1 MTGPGRLTV
10 FSPHPLLTIT
20 IEQRGGEDDVHVHA
34 GGQGVW
40 SSRMAGRLGAW
51 PILCGFAGGETGA
64 VVRSLLARLPGERR
78 LVRTEAATGC
88 YVTDRREGERRLLAT
103 RLSGAPSR
111 HELDDLVSVAC
122 AAALESEALLVCN
135 PFPPETVPPEA
146 YATLVGDVRA
156 DGTRVLVDLSAP
168 RLDAVLDAR
177 PDVVKVNDW
186 ELAEYVRGPVDGP
199 RLRSAAE
206 RLLAAGARAVVATR
220 GPEPALVL
228 TEERAWELVPPRF
241 ERGSREG
248 CGDAMMGG
256 LAAALVTGRAWEEAL
271 VLGAAAGA
279 ANFLRHGLGS
289 ATADVVAELATRV
302 ELRALD

>member
-1 MTGPGRLTV
+1 LTGPARLTV
-10 FSPHPLLTIT
+10 FAPHPLLTIT
-20 IEQRGGEDDVHVHA
+20 IEQRGNEDDVHVHA

-40 SSRMAGRLGAW
+40 SNRVAAPPRRLADPLRLRGRRDRRGGQVAPRRM
-51 PILCGFAGGETGA
+51 
-64 VVRSLLARLPGERR
+64 PGERR
-78 LVRTEAATGC
+78 LVHTEAPTGC

-111 HELDDLVSVAC
+111 HELDDLVSISC

-135 PFPPETVPPEA
+135 PFPPETVTPEA
-146 YATLVGDVRA
+146 YATLVGDVGA
-156 DGTRVLVDLSAP
+156 DGTRVLVDLSVP
-168 RLDAVLDAR
+168 RLDAVLEAR

-186 ELAEYVRGPVDGP
+186 ELAEYMRGPVDGP
-199 RLRSAAE
+199 RLRAAAE

-228 TEERAWELVPPRF
+228 TEEHAWELVPPRF

-256 LAAALVTGRAWEEAL
+256 LAAALVSGRSWEPAL
-271 VLGAAAGA
+271 VLGVAA

-289 ATADVVAELATRV
+289 VAAETVRELTDFL
-302 ELRALD
+302 ELRDLG